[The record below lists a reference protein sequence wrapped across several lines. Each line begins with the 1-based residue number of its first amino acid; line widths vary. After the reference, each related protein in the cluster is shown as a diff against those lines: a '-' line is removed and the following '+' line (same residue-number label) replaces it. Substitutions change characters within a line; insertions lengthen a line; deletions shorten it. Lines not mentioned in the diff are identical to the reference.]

1 MQTHITITVEH
12 PDAMSAS
19 WVVEDVLRPF
29 IKEANDTSVEGWSF
43 FVSPSRDNKELRD
56 RAVRTAISLALS
68 EFPEGWSNEEI
79 LDNIHA
85 DLVLVWERFENWD
98 ADEIVE
104 YINDTAVAIYT
115 TYF

>member
-1 MQTHITITVEH
+1 MKTSLLITIEH
-12 PDAMSAS
+12 PDNVSADGLI
-19 WVVEDVLRPF
+19 EHAIKPVL
-29 IKEANDTSVEGWSF
+29 NDINADSDNGWS
-43 FVSPSRDNKELRD
+43 VNIVGDKRD

-68 EFPEGWSNEEI
+68 EFPEEWSNEEI

-85 DLVLVWERFENWD
+85 DHDLVLVWERFENWD

-104 YINDTAVAIYT
+104 YINDTSVAIYT

>member
-1 MQTHITITVEH
+1 MKTSLLITIEH
-12 PDAMSAS
+12 PDNVSADS
-19 WVVEDVLRPF
+19 LIENAIKPVL
-29 IKEANDTSVEGWSF
+29 NDINADSDNGWS
-43 FVSPSRDNKELRD
+43 VNIVGDKRD

-68 EFPEGWSNEEI
+68 EFPEEWSNEEI

-85 DLVLVWERFENWD
+85 DHDLVLVWERFENWD